1 MSVIQIQNAPDG
13 SSEISIS
20 PTFGPEVLASLE
32 LNALPDG
39 AETQRMMYDNKSGQ
53 PFAKVEVILNP
64 IVPTGS
70 ASVQLIGVTG
80 GYEMPISSS
89 DHGARKVVFVDIPAS
104 FLSSFSVKNNTG
116 APFASAGNYVVV
128 TPKY

>member
-39 AETQRMMYDNKSGQ
+39 AETQTMAYDNKSGQ

-64 IVPTGS
+64 ITPTGS
-70 ASVQLIGVTG
+70 ASVQLIGAAG
-80 GYEMPISSS
+80 GYEMPINSS

-104 FLSSFSVKNNTG
+104 FLSSFSIKNNTG
-116 APFASAGNYVVV
+116 AAFALAGNYVVV

>member
-1 MSVIQIQNAPDG
+1 MSVVEIQDAPSG
-13 SSEISIS
+13 SCEISIS

-32 LNALPDG
+32 LNALPNG
-39 AETQRMMYDNKSGQ
+39 AETQMMAYGNKSGQ

-64 IVPTGS
+64 ITPTGS
-70 ASVQLIGVTG
+70 ASVQLIGDTG

-104 FLSSFSVKNNTG
+104 FLSGFSVKNNTG
-116 APFASAGNYVVV
+116 AAFAFAGNYVVV